1 MDKLSNKQ
9 IEKWVWILIYSGMA
23 IFFGGLYAFVHGSG
37 MGIWFMTAGALDVAA
52 GAFLVWL
59 RSRRK

>member
-23 IFFGGLYAFVHGSG
+23 IFFGGLYAFVHGSELAVWVMVAG
-37 MGIWFMTAGALDVAA
+37 VLDVTAGAW
-52 GAFLVWL
+52 LVWL
-59 RSRRK
+59 RSRRD